1 MSKPEI
7 FTTAYTID
15 KASWVHVSDNVGFM
29 EDIKNHLGRQL
40 AERIFQECQSG
51 EKIVT
56 VGNTY
61 KKEIPE
67 LYHVE
72 IREEVRIEDLVRCK
86 DCNNSDWYKS
96 LDGKCLCYCMV
107 HGKGG
112 YTENDFCSRGERG
125 EANNV

>member
-7 FTTAYTID
+7 FTTSYAID
-15 KASWVHVSDNVGFM
+15 KAYWEHCSDKDDLR
-29 EDIKNHLGRQL
+29 EHIKNHLGRNL

-86 DCNNSDWYKS
+86 DCRFHEQEQP
-96 LDGKCLCYCMV
+96 GMVYCPATV
-107 HGKGG
+107 GGWVEENWFCKGG
-112 YTENDFCSRGERG
+112 ERRS
-125 EANNV
+125 E

>member
-86 DCNNSDWYKS
+86 DCIHCSENGGSDCPIEWHKPIQMY
-96 LDGKCLCYCMV
+96 G
-107 HGKGG
+107 
-112 YTENDFCSRGERG
+112 FCHFGERRS
-125 EANNV
+125 E

>member
-86 DCNNSDWYKS
+86 DCRFHEQEQP
-96 LDGKCLCYCMV
+96 GMVYCPATV
-107 HGKGG
+107 GGWVEENWFCKGG
-112 YTENDFCSRGERG
+112 ERRS
-125 EANNV
+125 E

>member
-1 MSKPEI
+1 MSKPDI
-7 FTTAYTID
+7 FIASYAID
-15 KASWVHVSDNVGFM
+15 KAYWEHFSDKDDFR
-29 EDIKNHLGRQL
+29 EHIKNQLGRNL

-86 DCNNSDWYKS
+86 DCIHSSENGGSDCPIEWHKPIQMY
-96 LDGKCLCYCMV
+96 G
-107 HGKGG
+107 
-112 YTENDFCSRGERG
+112 FCHFGERRSG
-125 EANNV
+125 